1 MNPTFPLFHRSG
13 STVFVDDDPDYL
25 EMLGMV
31 MPSHWQ
37 VELYSR
43 PARFLERMADEPARW
58 EADAAHQLQM
68 IDRARQGHFM
78 APQILRYWA
87 DHPARYQLIKTCVI
101 DYVMPGINGLQVLNT
116 LLDWPGSRVLL
127 TGQADEQVA
136 IDAFNRGL
144 IDQYIPKHADD
155 ISTQLMGK
163 LRTLHQA
170 AHARLNGQWRGTLS
184 SAQYAWLQVPS
195 VMGALREHSD
205 RHWVEH
211 VVLANPFGLLA
222 MDAEGRCHWLQLE
235 PADRLEELAEVA
247 TTAGLGPSIAREIEA
262 GRQLAAIELHQ
273 QIGMSGPVPLSKAFA
288 VDRERKLLGAHF
300 VLPPTALPR
309 PIHPYRH
316 FLENQRQRRVQDI

>member
-43 PARFLERMADEPARW
+43 PGLFLERMADEPARW
-58 EADAAHQLQM
+58 EADAAVQLHM

-78 APQILRYWA
+78 APQVLRYWA
-87 DHPARYQLIKTCVI
+87 ENPARYQLIKTCVI
-101 DYVMPGINGLQVLNT
+101 DYAMPGINGLQVLNA

-155 ISTQLMGK
+155 ISTQLIGK

-184 SAQYAWLQVPS
+184 SRQYAWLQMPS
-195 VMGALREHSD
+195 VMETLRGHSD
-205 RHWVEH
+205 RHWIEH
-211 VVLANPFGLLA
+211 VVLSDPFGLLA
-222 MDAEGRCHWLQLE
+222 MDADGRCHWLQLE
-235 PADRLEELAEVA
+235 PADRLGELAEVA
-247 TTAGLGPSIAREIEA
+247 ATAGLGLTVCEHIVS
-262 GRQLAAIELHQ
+262 GRQLPAIELHQ
-273 QIGMSGPVPLSKAFA
+273 QLGLSGPVPMAKAFP
-288 VDRERKLLGAHF
+288 VDREGKLLGAHF
-300 VLPPTALPR
+300 TLPASALPQ
-309 PIHPYRH
+309 PVYAYRN
-316 FLENQRQRRVQDI
+316 FLEDQRQRRVQDV